1 MTTTSN
7 TSYKRG
13 SIYKIFSDRTDKIY
27 IGSTTKLLNTRLS
40 QHLHH
45 YNSYTN
51 GTHNHYIS
59 SFEILKHHGN
69 IQIELL
75 ESTLYNTH
83 NKHELLELESHYIN
97 LYSNIA
103 VNISNPKPID
113 TSNIIVP
120 DINHIITSYFPNYKK
135 T

>member
-1 MTTTSN
+1 MTTYSN
-7 TSYKRG
+7 TYKRG
-13 SIYKIFSDRTDKIY
+13 SIYKIYSDKTDKIY

-40 QHLHH
+40 QHLHY
-45 YNSYTN
+45 YNSYIN
-51 GTHNHYIS
+51 GTHNHYLS

-103 VNISNPKPID
+103 VNINDPKPIN
-113 TSNIIVP
+113 TSNTIIP
-120 DINHIITSYFPNYKK
+120 DINHIITSYFTNYKS
-135 T
+135 

>member
-7 TSYKRG
+7 TSFKRG
-13 SIYKIFSDRTDKIY
+13 SIYKIYSDKTDKIY

-40 QHLHH
+40 QHIHY
-45 YNSYTN
+45 YNSYIN

-59 SFEILKHHGN
+59 SFDILKHHGN

-83 NKHELLELESHYIN
+83 KHELLELESHYIN

-103 VNISNPKPID
+103 VNINDPKPIN
-113 TSNIIVP
+113 TSNTIIP
-120 DINHIITSYFPNYKK
+120 DINNIITSYFPNYKS
-135 T
+135 